1 MNKNTAAKPAS
12 AAQTI
17 SLLLEI
23 SRLDTLYR
31 DLYFQRAHQLIE
43 PLLSQSAYA
52 LIKQGLTSIVLVERQ
67 LRSAVERGEWSRAR
81 ELTERIRG
89 IQGAAAASAEWMKY
103 AEALY
108 DGAADIPID
117 PFSPGFHVFAGCST
131 QKLREW
137 QDRAIAILS
146 MLRRT
151 DDLKKDFYARRE
163 SDFEALSIAAP
174 ADLPKENAAKVNTG
188 QLKLE
193 ALEALDKG
201 NLSQL
206 DQVVIKLIEKS
217 ALMEKSVAKKTEQ
230 ESTEVKSAEPAE
242 LGDDLRY
249 SFSEATLSAA
259 SRLGLAPL
267 RTESRRHLAYL
278 IPYSWQPSF
287 LKDEIRLRSKE
298 QVARLTY
305 PSGTPDQMKETI
317 EFYLLNPF
325 ITSCGTRYLVPL
337 VVEDLLIEDFTEP
350 EPKQEMPLSELLRA
364 LGLESRWGLSRIDIE
379 HVLMQH
385 GPRILEEELKL
396 DPEAFRLVAIPP
408 DIFSHFGPE
417 RGWGQKE
424 MWGHFD
430 GYRVREGGK
439 LWALAGGDKRFGGA
453 HDLVSFNPA
462 LTRDTLLTRFAVVQ
476 RKRMKTWHRK

>member
-1 MNKNTAAKPAS
+1 MAKNTAAQPAS

-31 DLYFQRAHQLIE
+31 DLYFQRAYQLIE

-52 LIKQGLTSIVLVERQ
+52 QMKQGLTSIVLVERQ
-67 LRSAVERGEWSRAR
+67 LRGAVERGEWSRAR

-117 PFSPGFHVFAGCST
+117 PFSPGFHVFTGCSA
-131 QKLREW
+131 QKLQEW

-146 MLRRT
+146 TLRRT

-174 ADLPKENAAKVNTG
+174 ADLPKENAAKANTG

-193 ALEALDKG
+193 ALEALDQG

-206 DQVVIKLIEKS
+206 DQVVIKLMEKS
-217 ALMEKSVAKKTEQ
+217 AAKKAEQ
-230 ESTEVKSAEPAE
+230 ESTEVKPAETAE

-249 SFSEATLSAA
+249 SFSEATLAAA
-259 SRLGLAPL
+259 SRLGLAPV

-287 LKDEIRLRSKE
+287 LRDEIKLRSKE

-305 PSGTPDQMKETI
+305 PSGTADEMKETI
-317 EFYLLNPF
+317 EFYLLNPL
-325 ITSCGTRYLVPL
+325 ITSGGITTNRNASGSSLSSSSKIRGPCCRSTFSMSMCESPQRLSSPSARSNSLNGISCLGSGSVKSSISRSSTTRGTR
-337 VVEDLLIEDFTEP
+337 
-350 EPKQEMPLSELLRA
+350 
-364 LGLESRWGLSRIDIE
+364 
-379 HVLMQH
+379 
-385 GPRILEEELKL
+385 
-396 DPEAFRLVAIPP
+396 
-408 DIFSHFGPE
+408 
-417 RGWGQKE
+417 
-424 MWGHFD
+424 
-430 GYRVREGGK
+430 
-439 LWALAGGDKRFGGA
+439 
-453 HDLVSFNPA
+453 
-462 LTRDTLLTRFAVVQ
+462 
-476 RKRMKTWHRK
+476 

>member
-1 MNKNTAAKPAS
+1 MKQDRAS
-12 AAQTI
+12 I
-17 SLLLEI
+17 GLL
-23 SRLDTLYR
+23 
-31 DLYFQRAHQLIE
+31 
-43 PLLSQSAYA
+43 
-52 LIKQGLTSIVLVERQ
+52 ERQ
-67 LRSAVERGEWSRAR
+67 LRAAVERGEWSRTR
-81 ELTERIRG
+81 ELTERIRR

-117 PFSPGFHVFAGCST
+117 PFSPGFHVFAGCSA
-131 QKLREW
+131 QKLQEW
-137 QDRAIAILS
+137 QGRAIAILS
-146 MLRRT
+146 TLRRT
-151 DDLKKDFYARRE
+151 DDSKKDFYARRE

-174 ADLPKENAAKVNTG
+174 ADLPKENAPKANTG
-188 QLKLE
+188 QLKLD

-206 DQVVIKLIEKS
+206 DQVVIKLMEEPAAEK
-217 ALMEKSVAKKTEQ
+217 VEQ
-230 ESTEVKSAEPAE
+230 ESAEVKPAETTE

-249 SFSEATLSAA
+249 SFSEATLAAA

-287 LKDEIRLRSKE
+287 LRDEIRLRSKE

-305 PSGTPDQMKETI
+305 PSGTADQMKETI
-317 EFYLLNPF
+317 EFYLLNPL
-325 ITSCGTRYLVPL
+325 ITSGGTRYLVPL

-379 HVLMQH
+379 NVLLQH

-396 DPEAFRLVAIPP
+396 DPEAFRLVVIPP
-408 DIFSHFGPE
+408 DIFTHFGPE

-424 MWGHFD
+424 MWNHFE

-453 HDLVSFNPA
+453 HTLVSFNPTF
-462 LTRDTLLTRFAVVQ
+462 TRDTLLTRFAVVQ
-476 RKRMKTWHRK
+476 RKRMNTWHRK

>member
-31 DLYFQRAHQLIE
+31 DLYFQRAQQLIE

-52 LIKQGLTSIVLVERQ
+52 QIKQGLTSIVLVERQ

-117 PFSPGFHVFAGCST
+117 PFSPGFHVFAGCSA

-146 MLRRT
+146 TLRRT
-151 DDLKKDFYARRE
+151 DDLRKDFYARRE

-201 NLSQL
+201 NLSHL
-206 DQVVIKLIEKS
+206 DQVVIK
-217 ALMEKSVAKKTEQ
+217 LMEKSVAKKTEP
-230 ESTEVKSAEPAE
+230 ESTEVKSETTE

-249 SFSEATLSAA
+249 SFPEATLAAA

-305 PSGTPDQMKETI
+305 PSDTSDQMKETI

-325 ITSCGTRYLVPL
+325 ITSGGTRYLVSL

-350 EPKQEMPLSELLRA
+350 EPKQEMPSSELLRA

-379 HVLMQH
+379 NVLLQH

-396 DPEAFRLVAIPP
+396 DPEAFQLVVIPP
-408 DIFSHFGPE
+408 DIFSYFAPE

-424 MWGHFD
+424 MWNHFD
-430 GYRVREGGK
+430 GYRVRESGK
-439 LWALAGGDKRFGGA
+439 LWALAGGDKRFGGP

-476 RKRMKTWHRK
+476 RNRMKTWHRK

>member
-1 MNKNTAAKPAS
+1 MNKNTAAQPAS

-31 DLYFQRAHQLIE
+31 DLYFQRVHQLIE

-52 LIKQGLTSIVLVERQ
+52 RTKQGLTSIVVVERQ
-67 LRSAVERGEWSRAR
+67 LRAAVERGEWSRAR

-89 IQGAAAASAEWMKY
+89 IQSAAAASAEWMKY

-117 PFSPGFHVFAGCST
+117 PFSPGFHVFAGCSIE
-131 QKLREW
+131 KLEEW

-146 MLRRT
+146 TLRRT
-151 DDLKKDFYARRE
+151 DDLNKDFYARRE

-174 ADLPKENAAKVNTG
+174 KDLPKENAAKANTG
-188 QLKLE
+188 PLKLE

-206 DQVVIKLIEKS
+206 DQVVIKL
-217 ALMEKSVAKKTEQ
+217 MEKPAAKKAEQ
-230 ESTEVKSAEPAE
+230 ESTKVEPAEPVE

-249 SFSEATLSAA
+249 SFSEATLAAA

-287 LKDEIRLRSKE
+287 LRDEIKLRSKE

-305 PSGTPDQMKETI
+305 PSGTADQMKEAI

-325 ITSCGTRYLVPL
+325 ITSGGTRYLVPL

-364 LGLESRWGLSRIDIE
+364 LGIESRWGLSRIDIE
-379 HVLMQH
+379 NVLLQH

-396 DPEAFRLVAIPP
+396 DPEAFRLVVIPP
-408 DIFSHFGPE
+408 DIFAHFGPE
-417 RGWGQKE
+417 RGWGQKQ
-424 MWGHFD
+424 MWNHFE
-430 GYRVREGGK
+430 GYRVRENGN
-439 LWALAGGDKRFGGA
+439 LWALAGGDKRFGGP

-462 LTRDTLLTRFAVVQ
+462 FTRDTLLTRFAVVQ